1 MGLKS
6 RFGPFWNELRRRK
19 VVRAGGFYAVSAFV
33 ALQLGEIVLPAF
45 NTPDWALQS
54 LVVAAALGL
63 PVVLAVAW
71 AYELTSEGLRRTQ
84 DSPAGTSGQGAVRSL
99 APRLALL
106 AVTTVSVGFAA
117 VWFSRSFMSA
127 SDGNDSGWRSSF
139 WAARQARLGAG
150 PGPSD
155 AGGPRGVPLFANF
168 DPEAPVAA
176 IAVLPLA
183 NFAEGEGDLFARQLH
198 DEIINQLTGMTSL
211 RVVSRT
217 SVARYADTTMQLPR
231 IAQELRVQAV
241 VTGSVAMTA
250 ENDSVRISIQL
261 LHAPSDTHLM
271 TRTYQRE
278 MKDILRLQTEIA
290 LEIAQAVQAEVEGGP
305 AAPSVE
311 HVAAVDPEAHQAYLQ
326 GWEELD
332 HELGLDVHE
341 LGLAAAD
348 MGVGAGVD
356 AGDLGAEAG
365 DLGTDAGRAR
375 AEALDRA
382 RAEALDRAAAQA
394 MQHFSEAVGIDSTFG
409 LAWLGRAEAGLV
421 LLAKSG
427 AVVLPGEVPDAALG
441 EPAEVVAGELAIRV
455 GVEPGAA
462 GVDAGHEVVDG
473 TAGRRERGGA
483 GGVVG
488 GPLVAGAPH
497 EVVARIQESLDRAE
511 ALGAPKRELDVF
523 RIALLNVAKEVDE
536 GLAADVETALT
547 AAGVATDSL
556 VRAYVRSSTEIGR
569 RAERFVADRGS
580 RPAPMAG
587 EGRALARRRRAA
599 QRFLD
604 SGQYDRAAASYWELT
619 TADPTD
625 EVNWLVLEDLH
636 LLRGDYAGAVKVRE
650 QHILATQ
657 DDTPERAERIDEL
670 WETFDEDDRG
680 SYWRLRLREAQA
692 RQARG
697 EHVPHT
703 VQAFT
708 AVGLGDVDQA
718 FEHLEEAVNRREP
731 FLGMSLASPIWDPIR
746 GDARFGRVAERVWRP
761 GG

>member
-1 MGLKS
+1 MSLKS
-6 RFGPFWNELRRRK
+6 GFGPFWNELRRRK
-19 VVRAGGFYAVSAFV
+19 VVRAGGFYAVAAFV

-84 DSPAGTSGQGAVRSL
+84 DSSAGTSGQGAVRSL

-106 AVTTVSVGFAA
+106 GVTTVSVAFAA

-127 SDGNDSGWRSSF
+127 SEGDGSGWRSSF
-139 WAARQARLGAG
+139 WAARQARLAPG

-155 AGGPRGVPLFANF
+155 SRGPRGGPVFANF

-183 NFAEGEGDLFARQLH
+183 NFAEGQGDLFARQLH

-278 MKDILRLQTEIA
+278 MTDILRLQTEIA
-290 LEIAQAVQAEVEGGP
+290 LEIAQAVQAEVEGGQATP
-305 AAPSVE
+305 TVE

-332 HELGLDVHE
+332 HELGLEAVGVDMGE
-341 LGLAAAD
+341 QDLGLEAEN
-348 MGVGAGVD
+348 
-356 AGDLGAEAG
+356 LGA
-365 DLGTDAGRAR
+365 DA
-375 AEALDRA
+375 EMA

-394 MQHFSEAVGIDSTFG
+394 MRHFTEAVGIDSTFG

-421 LLAKSG
+421 LLAKADGESI
-427 AVVLPGEVPDAALG
+427 ALPGEPTELSDRPGEMSRGSPEAALG
-441 EPAEVVAGELAIRV
+441 DPAHEATGEAAHEATD
-455 GVEPGAA
+455 GAAHEATDGAAHEATGEAPHGAA
-462 GVDAGHEVVDG
+462 G
-473 TAGRRERGGA
+473 RGGDGAHGA
-483 GGVVG
+483 GT
-488 GPLVAGAPH
+488 PH
-497 EVVARIQESLDRAE
+497 EFVARIQESLHRAE
-511 ALGAPKRELDVF
+511 SLGAPKRELDVF
-523 RIALLNVAKEVDE
+523 RIALLNVTMKVDE
-536 GLAADVETALT
+536 GLAEDVEAAL
-547 AAGVATDSL
+547 AEAGVATDSL
-556 VRAYVRSSTEIGR
+556 ARAYVRSSTEIGR
-569 RAERFVADRGS
+569 RVERFVADRGN
-580 RPAPMAG
+580 RPVLVTS

-599 QRFLD
+599 DRFLD
-604 SGQYDRAAASYWELT
+604 SGQYDRAAASYRELV
-619 TADPTD
+619 TANPDD

-670 WETFDEDDRG
+670 WEAFDEDDRG

-718 FEHLEEAVNRREP
+718 FEHLEEAVARREP
-731 FLGMSLASPIWDPIR
+731 FLGKSLASPIWDPIR
-746 GDARFGRVAERVWRP
+746 GDARFRRVAERVWRP
-761 GG
+761 GT

>member
-305 AAPSVE
+305 ATPSVE

-348 MGVGAGVD
+348 GAGVD
-356 AGDLGAEAG
+356 VGDLGAEAG

-421 LLAKSG
+421 LLAKSDGG
-427 AVVLPGEVPDAALG
+427 AVVVPGELPAAALG
-441 EPAEVVAGELAIRV
+441 EPAEVVAGEPPDRAGGGPPGVARV
-455 GVEPGAA
+455 NPTREATNAA
-462 GVDAGHEVVDG
+462 GVDPA
-473 TAGRRERGGA
+473 ARGA
-483 GGVVG
+483 
-488 GPLVAGAPH
+488 LVAGAPR

-569 RAERFVADRGS
+569 RAERFVANRGN

-657 DDTPERAERIDEL
+657 DDTPERAERINEL

>member
-1 MGLKS
+1 MSLKS
-6 RFGPFWNELRRRK
+6 GFGPFWNELRRRK
-19 VVRAGGFYAVSAFV
+19 VVRAGGFYAVAAFV

-84 DSPAGTSGQGAVRSL
+84 DSSAGTSGQGAVRSL

-106 AVTTVSVGFAA
+106 GVTTVSVAFAA

-127 SDGNDSGWRSSF
+127 SEGDGSGWRSSF
-139 WAARQARLGAG
+139 WAARQARLAPG

-155 AGGPRGVPLFANF
+155 SRGPRGGPVFANF

-278 MKDILRLQTEIA
+278 MTDILRLQTEIA
-290 LEIAQAVQAEVEGGP
+290 LEIAQAVQAEVEGGQATP
-305 AAPSVE
+305 TVE
-311 HVAAVDPEAHQAYLQ
+311 HMAAVDPEAHQAYLQ

-332 HELGLDVHE
+332 HELGLEAVGVDMGE
-341 LGLAAAD
+341 QDLGLEAD
-348 MGVGAGVD
+348 N
-356 AGDLGAEAG
+356 LGA
-365 DLGTDAGRAR
+365 DA
-375 AEALDRA
+375 EMA

-394 MQHFSEAVGIDSTFG
+394 MRHFTEAVGIDSTFG

-421 LLAKSG
+421 LLAKADGESI
-427 AVVLPGEVPDAALG
+427 ALPGEPTELSDRPGELSRGSPEAALG
-441 EPAEVVAGELAIRV
+441 DPAHEATGEAAG
-455 GVEPGAA
+455 GAA
-462 GVDAGHEVVDG
+462 GGGGDG
-473 TAGRRERGGA
+473 AHGEDVRIPARTVT
-483 GGVVG
+483 VVG
-488 GPLVAGAPH
+488 TPH
-497 EVVARIQESLDRAE
+497 QFVARIQESLHRAE
-511 ALGAPKRELDVF
+511 SLGAPKRELDVF
-523 RIALLNVAKEVDE
+523 RIALLNVTMKFDE
-536 GLAADVETALT
+536 GLAEDVEAALT
-547 AAGVATDSL
+547 EAGVATDSL
-556 VRAYVRSSTEIGR
+556 ARAYVRNSTEIGR
-569 RAERFVADRGS
+569 RVERFVADRGN
-580 RPAPMAG
+580 RPVLVTS
-587 EGRALARRRRAA
+587 EDRALARRRRAA
-599 QRFLD
+599 DRLLD
-604 SGQYDRAAASYWELT
+604 SGQYDRAAASYRELV
-619 TADPTD
+619 TADPDD

-657 DDTPERAERIDEL
+657 DDTPERAERIHEL
-670 WETFDEDDRG
+670 WEAFDEDDQG

-718 FEHLEEAVNRREP
+718 FEHLEEAVAQREP
-731 FLGMSLASPIWDPIR
+731 FLGQSLASPIWDPIR
-746 GDARFGRVAERVWRP
+746 GDARFRRVAERVWRP
-761 GG
+761 GA